1 MKRLGPRYELV
12 CHRPLLLVGG
22 QGTVL
27 GRHLFPQFFEAGAH
41 EVCGGSGV
49 EIVDRHFVEFAGE
62 EMSLDGACLGARQK
76 ARAWLDFEAAQSGL
90 ISREHNVNVQ
100 RMFGSPINQL
110 FRRISPTQP
119 KRRVE
124 DGLSVCRQDRPNHRK
139 GDHEEGVQV
148 SGHGRDLGTR
158 RVYRKARCARG
169 GMVLLEA
176 TLALSLLTVL
186 GLGLLKL
193 SLGVLHPRQW
203 TLQQVLTDA
212 YLTYERAYAQRVPF
226 ETITSASSPWPIHPA
241 TTSTQ
246 VEVGRLPGGR
256 PLIGTVIRTRMP
268 DSGNYPVDG
277 GTGTVVNNPAAMKI
291 WRLQSVLTY
300 QISGRN
306 YAKSRT
312 VVRSQ

>member
-1 MKRLGPRYELV
+1 MPFDCPSLG
-12 CHRPLLLVGG
+12 
-22 QGTVL
+22 
-27 GRHLFPQFFEAGAH
+27 
-41 EVCGGSGV
+41 
-49 EIVDRHFVEFAGE
+49 AGE
-62 EMSLDGACLGARQK
+62 EAFAR
-76 ARAWLDFEAAQSGL
+76 LDFEAAQSGL
-90 ISREHNVNVQ
+90 ISREDNVNVQ

-124 DGLSVCRQDRPNHRK
+124 DGLAVCRQDRPNHRK
-139 GDHEEGVQV
+139 RDDEEAVQV
-148 SGHGRDLGTR
+148 AGHVRDLGIR
-158 RVYRKARCARG
+158 RVNRKARCARG

-226 ETITSASSPWPIHPA
+226 ETITSGTSPWPIHPA

-268 DSGNYPVDG
+268 DPGNYPVDG

>member
-1 MKRLGPRYELV
+1 MKRLGPSHELV
-12 CHRPLLLVGG
+12 CYRPLLLVGG
-22 QGTVL
+22 QGSVF
-27 GRHLFPQFFEAGAH
+27 GGDLFPQFLEAGAH
-41 EVCGGSGV
+41 EVGGGFGIEV
-49 EIVDRHFVEFAGE
+49 VDRQFVEFSGEEMPFDGPSLGAGE
-62 EMSLDGACLGARQK
+62 EAF
-76 ARAWLDFEAAQSGL
+76 AWLDFESAQSGL

-124 DGLSVCRQDRPNHRK
+124 DGLSVCRQDRPNHRER
-139 GDHEEGVQV
+139 DDEEAVQV
-148 SGHGRDLGTR
+148 AGHGRDLGIR
-158 RVYRKARCARG
+158 GINRKARCSRG

-203 TLQQVLTDA
+203 TLQQVLTDG

-226 ETITSASSPWPIHPA
+226 DTITSGTSPWPIHPA
-241 TTSTQ
+241 TSSTQ

-256 PLIGTVIRTRMP
+256 PLIATVIRTRMP
-268 DSGNYPVDG
+268 DPGNYPVDG